1 MSVLADRLPT
11 RNRAINPE
19 PAGPLATRPFG
30 LDALTNVAPAESS
43 SHTFAVDP
51 ASQLSAID
59 GEICINTPAHMNN
72 TICNTES
79 DGQDAIGGVDEDEN
93 DD

>member
-11 RNRAINPE
+11 RNRAINTE

-30 LDALTNVAPAESS
+30 LDALTNVAPAATPSQS
-43 SHTFAVDP
+43 FTVHPV
-51 ASQLSAID
+51 SQLSVID
-59 GEICINTPAHMNN
+59 GDVCLDTPAHMGN

-79 DGQDAIGGVDEDEN
+79 DGQDAIGGVDEDQN

>member
-1 MSVLADRLPT
+1 MSVLTDRLPT

-30 LDALTNVAPAESS
+30 LDALANVAPVAIPSQ
-43 SHTFAVDP
+43 TFTVDP
-51 ASQLSAID
+51 ASQLSVID
-59 GEICINTPAHMNN
+59 GEVCLDTPAHMKN

-79 DGQDAIGGVDEDEN
+79 DGRDSIGGVDEDQ
-93 DD
+93 DDD

>member
-11 RNRAINPE
+11 RNRAINSE
-19 PAGPLATRPFG
+19 PAGPLTTRPFG
-30 LDALTNVAPAESS
+30 LDALTNVAPAGAPA
-43 SHTFAVDP
+43 HTFTVDP
-51 ASQLSAID
+51 ASQLSVTD
-59 GEICINTPAHMNN
+59 GEICINAPAQMNN

-79 DGQDAIGGVDEDEN
+79 DGQDAIGGVDEDQN

>member
-1 MSVLADRLPT
+1 M
-11 RNRAINPE
+11 INLE
-19 PAGPLATRPFG
+19 PAGPLTTRPFG
-30 LDALTNVAPAESS
+30 LDALTNVSPVGIPSQ
-43 SHTFAVDP
+43 TFTVDP
-51 ASQLSAID
+51 ASQLSVID

-79 DGQDAIGGVDEDEN
+79 DGQDAIGGVDEDQN

>member
-1 MSVLADRLPT
+1 MSVLTDRLPT
-11 RNRAINPE
+11 RNRVISPD

-30 LDALTNVAPAESS
+30 LDALANVAPVGIPSQ
-43 SHTFAVDP
+43 TFTVDS
-51 ASQLSAID
+51 ASQLSVID
-59 GEICINTPAHMNN
+59 GEVCLDTPAHMNN

-79 DGQDAIGGVDEDEN
+79 DGQDAIGGVDEDQN